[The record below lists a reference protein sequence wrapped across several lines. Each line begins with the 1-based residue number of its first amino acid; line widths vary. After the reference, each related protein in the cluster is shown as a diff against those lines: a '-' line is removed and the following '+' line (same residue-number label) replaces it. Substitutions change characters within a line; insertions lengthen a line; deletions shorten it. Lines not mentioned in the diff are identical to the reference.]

1 MANKRITH
9 RVTAASEIQNGL
21 RSDSDGRMLVVYLFE
36 FVRLSTFENLKIP
49 KREQEG
55 SRLSVHGK
63 LKLNKAPK
71 TRFEHRA
78 SEI

>member
-55 SRLSVHGK
+55 S
-63 LKLNKAPK
+63 
-71 TRFEHRA
+71 
-78 SEI
+78 